1 MHVRLGHERF
11 GLTIVGVGQWQA
23 DPLPK
28 GDKRV
33 FKLSQQDCDKISI
46 HIWMRYYL
54 QNVNTISKNTTYSPT
69 YLPTYIPTLPIRSE
83 HRDSI

>member
-1 MHVRLGHERF
+1 M
-11 GLTIVGVGQWQA
+11 GQWQA

-46 HIWMRYYL
+46 HIWMRNYV
-54 QNVNTISKNTTYSPT
+54 QNVNTIIKKCYSFTKILKKFIHQFLPKQTEIKNQVNYDFIKYSK
-69 YLPTYIPTLPIRSE
+69 IDKI
-83 HRDSI
+83 